1 MLKTTIKTIKI
12 RTNSCKN
19 KTQTERRREDE
30 MRNGDKMNHGG
41 GAGFHTTILPLTLP
55 MDIRII
61 FSRRAVALNF
71 HR

>member
-1 MLKTTIKTIKI
+1 MLKTTIKIIKI

-30 MRNGDKMNHGG
+30 MRNEEKMNHEG
-41 GAGFHTTILPLTLP
+41 GAGFYTTILPTDLS

-61 FSRRAVALNF
+61 FLWRW
-71 HR
+71 H